1 MSMHE
6 SPEEADGA
14 AHLAQRFRCENRVRS
29 LQDAAGIEKR
39 WGRTARIR
47 FHRRSRQR
55 LWLEDVSSRVSS
67 ALNCLLVV
75 GGVVVYLIAR

>member
-6 SPEEADGA
+6 SPEEEDGVER
-14 AHLAQRFRCENRVRS
+14 LAERFQSERVRS
-29 LQDAAGIEKR
+29 RRGDGGFAKR

-47 FHRRSRQR
+47 FHRQSRQR

-75 GGVVVYLIAR
+75 GGVVVLLIAR